1 MKKVEG
7 SNFGCIIMGYLD
19 PVMNLLY
26 RLLGRLM
33 SRSLATDFINR
44 SMEAGLADSLVQ
56 LISNLSPKSEMS
68 PKGLISM
75 LAFTHDCLLHESK
88 ILLQRIF

>member
-7 SNFGCIIMGYLD
+7 SNFGCINMGYLD

-33 SRSLATDFINR
+33 SRSLAVDFINR

-56 LISNLSPKSEMS
+56 IISNLSPKSEMS

-75 LAFTHDCLLHESK
+75 LAFIHDCLLHESK
-88 ILLQRIF
+88 ILL